1 MMWTPEEARIL
12 MLALA
17 RNERIRKELDYQ
29 PCTPLGK
36 SAKERQ

>member
-1 MMWTPEEARIL
+1 MMWTPEERIL
-12 MLALA
+12 LMQMFA

-36 SAKERQ
+36 SAKETR